1 MKSLLVMLTLC
12 LCLWGCGKELAT
24 REKAEGGDADAQFN
38 LGVMYH
44 RGNGVKQDPKEAV
57 KWWGK
62 AAEQGD
68 VSAKYMLGVMY
79 EGGYGVKKDLVL
91 AYAWCN
97 IAAADGH
104 ESAKRAKQDI
114 GKKLTPEQ
122 IAKAEALA
130 KEMIAKNP
138 KLINK

>member
-1 MKSLLVMLTLC
+1 
-12 LCLWGCGKELAT
+12 
-24 REKAEGGDADAQFN
+24 
-38 LGVMYH
+38 MYH
-44 RGNGVKQDPKEAV
+44 RGNGVKLDPKEAA
-57 KWWGK
+57 KWWCK

-97 IAAADGH
+97 IAATDGH
-104 ESAKRAKQDI
+104 ESAKRVKQDI

-130 KEMIAKNP
+130 KEMIANNP
-138 KLINK
+138 KLLKK

>member
-1 MKSLLVMLTLC
+1 MLTLC
-12 LCLWGCGKELAT
+12 LCPWGCGKELTT

-38 LGVMYH
+38 
-44 RGNGVKQDPKEAV
+44 
-57 KWWGK
+57 
-62 AAEQGD
+62 
-68 VSAKYMLGVMY
+68 LGVMY

-104 ESAKRAKQDI
+104 ESAERAKQNI

-138 KLINK
+138 KLIKKP